1 MPKKKSL
8 LQKIAS
14 KLKKTF
20 YRKTKVILAAK
31 YLLGNGNAVTNV
43 VYRPFTENDIKIFAS
58 GFSDLAALYR
68 EATDNYTGMVAEL
81 DGTPACCIWYTD
93 KTKKNEG
100 IPPFTFTVT
109 LPPGGVY
116 IFANY
121 VLPEFRGSK
130 IFITQPSMMLSMLYK
145 KGYRVAV
152 IALFEPRI
160 MKYYQKKDF
169 FVVGNLHFKRY
180 FSCITK
186 SDISDLERLCAL

>member
-1 MPKKKSL
+1 MLKEKSL

-20 YRKTKVILAAK
+20 YRKTTVILAAK

-58 GFSDLAALYR
+58 GFSDLAALYH

-130 IFITQPSMMLSMLYK
+130 IFITQPAMMLSMLYK

-186 SDISDLERLCAL
+186 SDISDLERLCTL